1 MEVNRK
7 KIINKNSLG
16 VNFLKYKSGKDWWL
30 TIIVWGAMLFAIGSG
45 GYALIEKTPNAGEF
59 LITSA
64 LSIVLPIFIL
74 WMWLTTFY
82 VIGEN
87 NLIIT
92 FGPFKKTIPLDSIKT
107 VKKTMNPL
115 SSPALS
121 LMRLEIEYG
130 QYNSVLI
137 SPQDREGFMKVL
149 SKRCPQLKI
158 MT

>member
-1 MEVNRK
+1 M
-7 KIINKNSLG
+7 NS
-16 VNFLKYKSGKDWWL
+16 LKYKSRKDWWL

-45 GYALIEKTPNAGEF
+45 GYALIEKAPNVGEF
-59 LITSA
+59 LITLA

-82 VIGEN
+82 VIGEK
-87 NLIIT
+87 NLIIK

-121 LMRLEIEYG
+121 LKRLEIAYG
-130 QYNSVLI
+130 QYNSILI
-137 SPQDREGFMKVL
+137 SPHDREEFMKVL
-149 SKRCPQLKI
+149 SKRCPQAKI